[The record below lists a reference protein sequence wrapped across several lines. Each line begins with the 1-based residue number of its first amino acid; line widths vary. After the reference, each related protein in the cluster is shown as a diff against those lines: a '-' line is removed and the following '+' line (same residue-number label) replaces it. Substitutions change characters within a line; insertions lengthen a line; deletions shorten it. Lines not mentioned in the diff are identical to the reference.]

1 MDPVI
6 HVSERH
12 QSDMLQGQSGYAR
25 EKHAE
30 ELASVNN
37 ERDFDKV
44 ADAPVIHMFIF
55 GKVGSVRKTN
65 AIADRSEWFT
75 HRAAPP
81 QRRTKCRL

>member
-12 QSDMLQGQSGYAR
+12 QSEMLQGQSGYAR

-44 ADAPVIHMFIF
+44 ADAPVIQHPHVHFRESWKRPKDKRNC
-55 GKVGSVRKTN
+55 G
-65 AIADRSEWFT
+65 
-75 HRAAPP
+75 
-81 QRRTKCRL
+81 